1 MVINMSDEILND
13 SSVPE
18 IPPSPRRPARFSIW
32 HAVQTLAGM
41 AIVLAT
47 LFTMWTPANLFT
59 NNLLDEMMR
68 AAQAAQATPYPTL
81 TPSPRLRI
89 GIVSG
94 HMGHDPGAVCPDGL
108 TEAEVNYKI
117 ARLLQ
122 DMLKA
127 DGFEVDLLDEFDAR
141 LIKLQAMALIS
152 VHNDSCIYYNDELS
166 GFKVAAAMQ
175 GQLPESAR
183 KLTACLVDR
192 YGKITGLRFHPNTIT
207 VDMTEYHAFNE
218 INPSTTAAIIETGFL
233 ATDRKYLME
242 HTQTVAQGIRDG
254 ILCFVR
260 NESVSITPT
269 PKP

>member
-1 MVINMSDEILND
+1 MVIKMSDEILNNE
-13 SSVPE
+13 SERE

-32 HAVQTLAGM
+32 RAAQTMVGM

-47 LFTMWTPANLFT
+47 LFTMWTPANLFS

-68 AAQAAQATPYPTL
+68 AAKASQATPYPTL

-94 HMGHDPGAVCPDGL
+94 HMGHDSGAVCPDNL

-117 ARLLQ
+117 ARMLQ

-141 LIKLQAMALIS
+141 LLKMQAMALIS
-152 VHNDSCIYYNDELS
+152 IHNDSCIYYNDELS
-166 GFKVAAAMQ
+166 GFKVAAATQ
-175 GQLPESAR
+175 GKMPESAR

-192 YGKITGLRFHPNTIT
+192 FGITTGLRFHPNTIT
-207 VDMTEYHAFNE
+207 RDMTEYHAFSE
-218 INPSTTAAIIETGFL
+218 IDPSTTAAIIETGFL
-233 ATDRKYLME
+233 ATDRKYLLE
-242 HTQTVAQGIRDG
+242 HTDMVAKGIRDG
-254 ILCFVR
+254 VLCFVR
-260 NESVSITPT
+260 NEPVTITPT
-269 PKP
+269 AKP